1 MNKDEAIAADL
12 IEPLTEYYQNYAD
25 LGLEISTEALSL
37 KDQDMKIM
45 EVKMQNTINSDEN
58 NLGYIK
64 ELETKLEQVRD
75 DLDLKKKEFS
85 NLKRNAVNDDS
96 DLLLEKISRL
106 EEKLLREKR
115 ENKVKYCQIFFLR

>member
-1 MNKDEAIAADL
+1 M

-25 LGLEISTEALSL
+25 LGLEISKEALDD
-37 KDQDMKIM
+37 KDQDMKII
-45 EVKMQNTINSDEN
+45 EVKMQNTLNADEY

-75 DLDLKKKEFS
+75 DLDLKKKELA
-85 NLKRNAVNDDS
+85 NLQRNAVNDDS

-115 ENKVKYCQIFFLR
+115 ENKVKYCQFVFNCKIRN